1 MEQYIC
7 LNCEKIFRDPARV
20 REPGTF
26 GHFWRS
32 PCCLDGFAP
41 VMTCDRCGK
50 LMAAGSDLHGLCRAC
65 AEAAVARLRY
75 YLNNEFTD
83 AEREILNDAF
93 DGVPLTDPESAKV
106 VGG

>member
-7 LNCEKIFRDPARV
+7 LNCEKLFSNPVQVAEKDTG
-20 REPGTF
+20 E
-26 GHFWRS
+26 HCWRS

-41 VMTCDRCGK
+41 VIACDHCGELMT
-50 LMAAGSDLHGLCRAC
+50 AGSDLHGLCRAC
-65 AEAAVARLRY
+65 AKAVVARLRY

-83 AEREILNDAF
+83 SERKILNDAF

>member
-7 LNCEKIFRDPARV
+7 LDCEELFDKPV
-20 REPGTF
+20 RLEELDTGKQY
-26 GHFWRS
+26 WAS
-32 PCCLDGFAP
+32 PCCWGAFVP
-41 VMTCDRCGK
+41 TIGCDRCGK
-50 LMAAGSDLHGLCRAC
+50 LIAVGSDLHGLCRAC
-65 AEAAVARLRY
+65 AEAVVARLRY

-83 AEREILNDAF
+83 AEREVLNDAF

>member
-7 LNCEKIFRDPARV
+7 LNCEKLFSTPELVEEFDTG
-20 REPGTF
+20 E
-26 GHFWRS
+26 HHWKS
-32 PCCLDGFAP
+32 PCCQDGFVPTAS
-41 VMTCDRCGK
+41 CGRCGK
-50 LMAAGSDLHGLCRAC
+50 LIAVGSDLHGLCRAC
-65 AEAAVARLRY
+65 AEAVVARLRY